1 MMAMSRS
8 IRRNGAHPTEK
19 WDGTQNS
26 HEQDSHEQAYHSIL
40 LVTVI
45 VVVLRS

>member
-26 HEQDSHEQAYHSIL
+26 HEQAYHSIL